1 SVHRNTCLRC
11 HKKYGLDYI
20 LDEANCENG
29 VPKCSCGGVIKPD
42 VVLYGEMLDDM
53 QIRGAVNAISDAD
66 VLIIGGTSLVV
77 YPAAGFVHYFTGD
90 KLVILNKSE
99 TAADSRADLV
109 IHDPIGEVL
118 GECLNIAE

>member
-1 SVHRNTCLRC
+1 MDLGFNVSAYASNNDAQAALTTGKV
-11 HKKYGLDYI
+11 D
-20 LDEANCENG
+20 AW
-29 VPKCSCGGVIKPD
+29 VID
-42 VVLYGEMLDDM
+42 DLTAGEMV
-53 QIRGAVNAISDAD
+53 AKYNSEN
-66 VLIIGGTSLVV
+66 S
-77 YPAAGFVHYFTGD
+77 D